1 MLSMVEL
8 LFTVMVI
15 FVMLAFMWVAVRLN
29 ALAKGQHEVPAL
41 LEHQLEEKHRTM
53 LTELLMGLTKQ
64 GDRLASLQTEASD
77 RQRQALLEELRN
89 TREDMKQGVQA
100 MRSNIAEVLQE
111 IRTAVHSE
119 LDDTRRSMHDLQQF
133 QSDNLSSTR
142 ESLMQHLAELST
154 DLQQRQDNLRHDLLS
169 NTLQTLNN
177 EGRANQQLLQDT
189 LHAINKQM
197 HDGIQTLTQATDYR
211 LEQIS
216 GVVNERLAEGFKK
229 TNATFDT
236 VLARLAT
243 IDDAQKKMDQL
254 TGTVV
259 NLQDLLSDKR
269 ARGAFGEV
277 QLADLLHN
285 VLPPT
290 QFTLHTRLPNGELA
304 DAVLHLPEPTGN
316 IAIDAKLP
324 LDHYHR
330 MTQVGL
336 TDTERLVAQ
345 KQFRHDVRKHLDH
358 VAARLLVTGATADS
372 ALVFVPAEAVF
383 AEIHA
388 RHPELVSQSQQKRV
402 WLVSPTTMM
411 AVLNTAR
418 AVLRD
423 ADMRRQVQIIQ
434 QAVGQL
440 GRDFT
445 HFDQRMQQLAENIRQ
460 AHEDATAVHST
471 SRQLSQRFA
480 QIGEIELAAQ
490 ALALPVITVESAPQA
505 AAGMVNEPANDV
517 LTSTVT
523 STSAP
528 SASDETALSVAAF
541 TPPAPFEASATH
553 EVNAVENVETAA
565 EVPFAPEFPLDDL
578 LSDIGNAQNGAMV

>member
-53 LTELLMGLTKQ
+53 LTELLMGMTKQ

-77 RQRQALLEELRN
+77 RQRQALLEELKH
-89 TREDMKQGVQA
+89 TREEMNQGVQA
-100 MRSNIAEVLQE
+100 MRSNIAEVLQD
-111 IRTAVHSE
+111 IRTNVHNE
-119 LDDTRRSMHDLQQF
+119 LDETRRSLQQLQQF
-133 QSDNLSSTR
+133 QSDSLSQTR
-142 ESLMQHLAELST
+142 EHLMQQLADVSA

-216 GVVNERLAEGFKK
+216 GVVNERLSEGFQK
-229 TNATFDT
+229 TNATFDS

-254 TGTVV
+254 TGNVV
-259 NLQDLLSDKR
+259 NLQDLLSSKR
-269 ARGAFGEV
+269 ARGVFGDV

-285 VLPPT
+285 ALPAN
-290 QFTLHTRLPNGELA
+290 QFTLNARLPNGEIAAAL
-304 DAVLHLPEPTGN
+304 LHLPPPTGN
-316 IAIDAKLP
+316 IAIDASLP

-345 KQFRHDVRKHLDH
+345 KQFRHEVRKHLDH
-358 VAARLLVTGATADS
+358 VAARLMVLGATADS

-440 GRDFT
+440 GRDFG

-471 SRQLSQRFA
+471 SRQISRRFA
-480 QIGEIELAAQ
+480 EISELELAAE
-490 ALALPVITVESAPQA
+490 ALAVDAPVLETATVVSDPIVVPVEPQA
-505 AAGMVNEPANDV
+505 VTQTETDTVMPEAEIQPEANV
-517 LTSTVT
+517 
-523 STSAP
+523 
-528 SASDETALSVAAF
+528 
-541 TPPAPFEASATH
+541 
-553 EVNAVENVETAA
+553 
-565 EVPFAPEFPLDDL
+565 EVPFEPDFPLDDL
-578 LSDIGNAQNGAMV
+578 LSDIGNAHNGAMA